1 MKQEDHHAA
10 QRILNRT
17 RYAIEDWYDAGRSLR
32 ISAFGNLLLA
42 CFVAA
47 GLLSGGDNWPHVIA
61 ALLTGAGVLA
71 FPRLFPLARVNSLP
85 LLLGLYLAAV
95 GGEYAFAGLP
105 EPPLP
110 GFTVE
115 NGWVG
120 FLPFANSLSPLV
132 YLILR
137 TGLVYPIVHAIL
149 KRRSLAREPIST
161 LRQLDPALAGQLE

>member
-1 MKQEDHHAA
+1 MNPDDQHAA

-17 RYAIEDWYDAGRSLR
+17 RYAIEDWNDASRSLR
-32 ISAFGNLLLA
+32 ISGVGNLLLA
-42 CFVAA
+42 CFVGA
-47 GLLSGGDNWPHVIA
+47 GLLSGADNLPHVMA
-61 ALLTGAGVLA
+61 AVLTGAGVLA
-71 FPRLFPLARVNSLP
+71 FPRLFPLARAGSLP

-120 FLPFANSLSPLV
+120 FLPFANSLAPLV
-132 YLILR
+132 YLIAR
-137 TGLVYPIVHAIL
+137 TGLVYPIVHALL
-149 KRRSLAREPIST
+149 KRRSLTREPIST
-161 LRQLDPALAGQLE
+161 LRQLDPGLAGQLE

>member
-1 MKQEDHHAA
+1 MQPNDPHAA
-10 QRILNRT
+10 QRTLNRT
-17 RYAIEDWYDAGRSLR
+17 RYAIEDWYDASRSLR
-32 ISAFGNLLLA
+32 ISAFGNFLLA

-47 GLLSGGDNWPHVIA
+47 GLLSGAENLPHVIA
-61 ALLTGAGVLA
+61 AVFTGAGVLA
-71 FPRLFPLARVNSLP
+71 FPRLFPLARVHSLP

-95 GGEYAFAGLP
+95 GGEYTLAGLP

-115 NGWVG
+115 NGWAG

-137 TGLVYPIVHAIL
+137 TGLVYPIVHALL

-161 LRQLDPALAGQLE
+161 LRQLDPGLAGQLE